1 MSNDLHEM
9 ENQVTRGAAAAEPMQ
24 KVSGYVPD
32 AGSIEDL
39 GGPTPQN
46 SKPTDDSN
54 KLATPTKTIK
64 QVKDVVNKG
73 AKPADPMPKAPA
85 YAEETEEEEVEVVS
99 ELLDQPMKKAYKTSS
114 GQQRY
119 TTGDGKTTGPAGAAL
134 YGAARKVLG
143 KEEVESDEELIDET
157 PEYDIEEDMSALFS
171 GEELSE
177 EFQEK
182 AKTIFEAA
190 ISAKVAEIATQ
201 MEAKNEERIVEE
213 IETVKSALVERV
225 DAYLEY
231 VADEWLQEN
240 EIAVEHGLK
249 SEMTESFLSGMKELF
264 EAHYVS
270 IPEDKYD
277 VVESMVNKLDEME
290 TKLNEQIERNVSL
303 NHRLAESVADGI
315 VSEVAE
321 GLALSQKEKLAQL
334 AESVEFESETSYRE
348 KLVTLKESYFGQKV
362 QKETSEKVLT
372 EEAAPDYSGSMA
384 QYMNILN
391 QVAKK

>member
-1 MSNDLHEM
+1 M

-143 KEEVESDEELIDET
+143 REEVESDEELVDET
-157 PEYDIEEDMSALFS
+157 LELDLEEDVNALLE

-177 EFQEK
+177 EFKEK
-182 AKTIFEAA
+182 ATVVFEAA
-190 ISAKVAEIATQ
+190 VRSKIAGIQ
-201 MEAKNEERIVEE
+201 EALEAQYNAALQEE
-213 IETVKSALVERV
+213 IESMKSDLVERV

-231 VADEWLQEN
+231 VSEEWISEN
-240 EIAVEHGLK
+240 ELQIESGIKAQVAEDFMSGLK
-249 SEMTESFLSGMKELF
+249 GLF
-264 EAHYVS
+264 EEHYVY
-270 IPEDKYD
+270 IPEDKYNVLD
-277 VVESMVNKLDEME
+277 AMVTKLDEME
-290 TKLNEQIERNVSL
+290 TKLNEQIDRNVAL
-303 NHRLAESVADGI
+303 NKQLSESVSGNILDE
-315 VSEVAE
+315 VSE
-321 GLALSQKEKLAQL
+321 GLALSHKDKLASL
-334 AESVEFESETSYRE
+334 AEGVEFGSEEQYRE
-348 KLVTLKESYFGQKV
+348 KLVTLRESYFPNQTAT
-362 QKETSEKVLT
+362 ETSEQVLT
-372 EEAAPDYSGSMA
+372 EEAVVDHGSTMNAYLRALTKYS
-384 QYMNILN
+384 
-391 QVAKK
+391 K

>member
-1 MSNDLHEM
+1 MN
-9 ENQVTRGAAAAEPMQ
+9 
-24 KVSGYVPD
+24 
-32 AGSIEDL
+32 
-39 GGPTPQN
+39 
-46 SKPTDDSN
+46 
-54 KLATPTKTIK
+54 
-64 QVKDVVNKG
+64 
-73 AKPADPMPKAPA
+73 
-85 YAEETEEEEVEVVS
+85 
-99 ELLDQPMKKAYKTSS
+99 
-114 GQQRY
+114 
-119 TTGDGKTTGPAGAAL
+119 
-134 YGAARKVLG
+134 
-143 KEEVESDEELIDET
+143 
-157 PEYDIEEDMSALFS
+157 ALFS
-171 GEELSE
+171 GEELTE

-190 ISAKVAEIATQ
+190 ISAKVAQIAEE

-213 IETVKSALVERV
+213 IESVKAALVERV
-225 DAYLEY
+225 DGYLEY

-240 EIAVEHGLK
+240 ELAVEHGLK

-372 EEAAPDYSGSMA
+372 EEAAPDYSGPMA

>member
-1 MSNDLHEM
+1 MDTA
-9 ENQVTRGAAAAEPMQ
+9 V
-24 KVSGYVPD
+24 
-32 AGSIEDL
+32 AGSVEDL
-39 GGPTPQN
+39 GGPTPDN
-46 SKPTDDSN
+46 YKPDNDSA
-54 KLATPTKTIK
+54 KLREPKVAT
-64 QVKDVVNKG
+64 VKDVVNRG
-73 AKPADPMPKAPA
+73 AKAAMAP
-85 YAEETEEEEVEVVS
+85 ETSATPVSVPEEVEETQEVI
-99 ELLDQPMKKAYKTSS
+99 
-114 GQQRY
+114 
-119 TTGDGKTTGPAGAAL
+119 
-134 YGAARKVLG
+134 
-143 KEEVESDEELIDET
+143 EEIVDET
-157 PEYDIEEDMSALFS
+157 PEYDIEEDMNALFS
-171 GEELSE
+171 GEELTE

-190 ISAKVAEIATQ
+190 ISAKVAQVAAE

-225 DAYLEY
+225 DSYLEY

-240 EIAVEHGLK
+240 ELAVEHGLK

-303 NHRLAESVADGI
+303 NSRLAESVADGI

-334 AESVEFESETSYRE
+334 AESVEFESEESYRE

-362 QKETSEKVLT
+362 QKETSEKVLN
-372 EEAAPDYSGSMA
+372 EEAAPDYSGTMA
-384 QYMNILN
+384 QYMSILN